1 MEPLLKRLDPYD
13 KDILIANSKFM
24 KVAKGDFAFRE
35 GDKATHFFFINKG
48 LIRVYKQMKPNKEV
62 TVFFRGE
69 QDSIGEI
76 GIFSGATYSNS
87 AEAVEDTSLY
97 YISKQ
102 DMEKLISENGK
113 LGLELTKWMAETLE
127 ASKAK
132 LRDYLVF
139 GSEGAVASVFIRL
152 INMYGKETPNG
163 IRITRPVMIQ
173 DIGKHVGISRETVSR
188 IISKWKDQG
197 VIDNDIKYFIVKDKQ
212 FFRKMLICD
221 KCGVQNCV
229 L

>member
-212 FFRKMLICD
+212 FFRKDVNL
-221 KCGVQNCV
+221 
-229 L
+229 